1 MKWKINPFT
10 GLPDLT
16 GDGGGGGGG
25 DGVKKINGKSP
36 DSSGNYVIKSD
47 DIPTASESSQGGAP
61 LATSAETIAGTIPN
75 KIVTPK
81 TLSDKLGEQTAGK
94 FYQGDGPDKPGKWV
108 DLPTPPTPSFVP
120 IPSIRFDSEKVAQV
134 NHMYYLI
141 SPVIV
146 TPAPLQLPER
156 GQFKADDE
164 IQVLNVSGSTFK
176 IYIKPGSAVIIRYDD
191 QTIEDIDG
199 KFLLSEGPGSYIR
212 LKAEN
217 NQLWVVV
224 ERNRV
229 TISAGS

>member
-1 MKWKINPFT
+1 MTFDINPFT

-16 GDGGGGGGG
+16 GKNGGGGGGG
-25 DGVKKINGKSP
+25 IDTINGRGP
-36 DSSGNYVIKSD
+36 DANKNFQIKAE
-47 DIPTASESSQGGAP
+47 DIPDASETEKGGAP
-61 LATSAETIAGTIPN
+61 LASSDETIKGEVIS
-75 KIVTPK
+75 KIVSPK
-81 TLSDKLGEQTAGK
+81 TLGDKLGDQTKGK
-94 FYQGDGPDKPGKWV
+94 YCVGNGKDQPLDWV
-108 DLPTPPTPSFVP
+108 DAPTPPTPSFVP

-134 NHMYYLI
+134 NHIHYLI
-141 SPVIV
+141 SPIIV

-156 GQFKADDE
+156 GKFKPDDE
-164 IQVLNVSGSTFK
+164 IQVLNLSGSTFK
-176 IYIKPGSAVIIRYDD
+176 VYIKPGSAVIIRYDD

-229 TISAGS
+229 TVSVGE

>member
-1 MKWKINPFT
+1 MTFDINPFT

-16 GDGGGGGGG
+16 GKSGGGGGGG
-25 DGVKKINGKSP
+25 IDTINGRGP
-36 DSSGNYVIKSD
+36 DSNKNFQIKAE
-47 DIPTASESSQGGAP
+47 DIPDASEKQKGGAP
-61 LATSAETIAGTIPN
+61 LASSDETIKGEVTN
-75 KIVTPK
+75 KIVSPK
-81 TLSDKLGEQTAGK
+81 TLGDKLGDQTKGK
-94 FYQGDGPDKPGKWV
+94 YCIGNGKNQPLDWV
-108 DLPTPPTPSFVP
+108 DAPTPPTPSFVP

-176 IYIKPGSAVIIRYDD
+176 IYIKAGSAVIIRYDD

-229 TISAGS
+229 TVSAGG